1 VVSETQPKLKREPGL
16 LNRAD
21 PLSARRDHLHAR
33 GTHPCL
39 VPFLAL
45 SSRFFWCNATEREQ
59 FGVRRGVVRAVL
71 SLIGRRWGTLVW
83 MDGVAIFS
91 LRPEVLSEMKARAA
105 LGLSA

>member
-1 VVSETQPKLKREPGL
+1 MHVGPIHASFPFSLY
-16 LNRAD
+16 RA
-21 PLSARRDHLHAR
+21 A
-33 GTHPCL
+33 
-39 VPFLAL
+39 FL
-45 SSRFFWCNATEREQ
+45 WCNATEREQ